1 VLNNFFALLAAWFG
15 LSCGVGFFLLSY
27 RSANVACC
35 AVCSGFFVFSCD
47 GCLTALAF
55 PCILIGLLASP
66 LCGAAL
72 TFLCRR
78 KEK

>member
-1 VLNNFFALLAAWFG
+1 MLFAFFGLICFALLA
-15 LSCGVGFFLLSY
+15 
-27 RSANVACC
+27 N
-35 AVCSGFFVFSCD
+35 FSPSSE
-47 GCLTALAF
+47 AL
-55 PCILIGLLASP
+55 P